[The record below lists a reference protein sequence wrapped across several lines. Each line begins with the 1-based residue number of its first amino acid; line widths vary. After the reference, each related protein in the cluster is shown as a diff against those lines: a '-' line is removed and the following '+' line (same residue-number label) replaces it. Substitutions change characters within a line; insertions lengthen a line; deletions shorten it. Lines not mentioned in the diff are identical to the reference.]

1 MAICGVI
8 CEYNPFHLGHEKQLR
23 LIRDRLG
30 EDTVIVALMSGN
42 FVQRGEPAIFDK
54 LTRAKAAVLS
64 GANLVLELPL
74 TCCLRSAEGFAA
86 GGVEIL
92 TRLGCVDTLAF
103 GCECGDLD
111 ALLAAARA
119 MDGPSFDARLQEQLA
134 TGRSYAAARQRAL
147 QAMGVD
153 ASVLERP
160 NDILA
165 VEYCRAFLRL
175 QSPMRP
181 LAMHRA
187 GDYHAAQAEKEN
199 PSATSVR
206 ALLQSHGDWRAF
218 VPRAAAACYETA
230 AVHALEC
237 GTRAVLARLRGLDGS
252 EWEACAHGSE
262 GLWSKAQKAAARCG
276 VLEALFDAVK
286 SKRYPRTRLQRL
298 VMCAYL
304 GISQKDLQKTPDYVR
319 VLAFDEAGR
328 AALRQMKKTTQIA
341 LVNAGARPQDAQY
354 YALERRAALLYA
366 LFSASEGGAAAQD
379 EAEYRIF
386 QKKT

>member
-23 LIRDRLG
+23 LIREQLG
-30 EDTVIVALMSGN
+30 ADTVIVALMSGN

-54 LTRAKAAVLS
+54 RTRAKAAVLS
-64 GANLVLELPL
+64 GVNLVLELPL
-74 TCCLRSAEGFAA
+74 TCCLRSAEGFAT
-86 GGVEIL
+86 GGVALL
-92 TRLGCVDTLAF
+92 TQLGCVDTLAF

-111 ALLAAARA
+111 ALFAAARA
-119 MDGPSFDARLQEQLA
+119 MDAPEFTAQLHA
-134 TGRSYAAARQRAL
+134 QLSAGRSYAAARQRAL
-147 QAMGVD
+147 QSLGAD

-165 VEYCRAFLRL
+165 VEYCRALLRL

-181 LAMHRA
+181 LAIYRA
-187 GDYHAAQAEKEN
+187 GDYHAAQAQKEN

-206 ALLQSHGDWRAF
+206 ALLQSGGDWRSF
-218 VPRAAAACYETA
+218 VPRAAAEAFETA
-230 AVHALEC
+230 ALHTLAFGE
-237 GTRAVLARLRGLDGS
+237 RAVLARLRAMPPG

-262 GLWSKAQKAAARCG
+262 GLWSKAQKAAAQCAD
-276 VLEALFDAVK
+276 LEALFAAVK

-304 GISQKDLQKTPDYVR
+304 GISQQDLQKTPGYVR

-328 AALRQMKKTTQIA
+328 AALRRMKKAGQAAPI
-341 LVNAGARPQDAQY
+341 NAGARPPDTQY
-354 YALERRAALLYA
+354 YALERRAALLYD
-366 LFSASEGGAAAQD
+366 LFCPPGDTGAAMD